1 MEPIFCWFTQQFH
14 EEQSTEAYSLWR
26 RNNKAR
32 EGCVPLR
39 INKLED
45 EVVNCTTS
53 LEREELNK
61 WSHDQDKNEAEFQQ
75 TRSQKAASCQG
86 NSYSLADD
94 MLNYFFEMMHTSP
107 DLFFTISV
115 LSKGCLS

>member
-26 RNNKAR
+26 RNNKAVCR
-32 EGCVPLR
+32 LKSMKELP
-39 INKLED
+39 EE
-45 EVVNCTTS
+45 EVVNCTMF

-61 WSHDQDKNEAEFQQ
+61 WSHDQGKNEVEIQQ
-75 TRSQKAASCQG
+75 TGSQKTASCQG

-94 MLNYFFEMMHTSP
+94 
-107 DLFFTISV
+107 
-115 LSKGCLS
+115 K